1 MNTQIN
7 VPLPVVAVGRN
18 VIVLLLDTHFVE

>member
-1 MNTQIN
+1 MNTQKN
-7 VPLPVVAVGRN
+7 APLPVMAVGRN